1 MTLEQAQTLAQAL
14 AERARLSPGAVC
26 ERHKRLG
33 IWHEFTWA
41 QVQDNVRSLALG
53 LQALG
58 LRRGGAVMAIGENE
72 PEHFW
77 TEYAAHALGAAV
89 VSLYPDQN
97 TDEIAYLAQDSGTTI
112 IVAQDQEQVDK
123 ALAVAREV
131 SAVKAIVYWD
141 DAGLWNYRD
150 PLLHSFEDVQHS
162 GREVHAG
169 EPGRYEREV
178 AAGRAD
184 DVAVLSYTSG
194 TTGRPKGVTLT
205 QRYLFDNAARI
216 TSALAFKPGCEYLTY
231 IAPAW
236 ATEQFFGITL
246 GLLVPMVVNFPERP
260 EQVLANLRELAVEA
274 MLFSPRQWESLASVV
289 QARMLDVG
297 PVRRAIYDWGVAVGR
312 EVNVGRLEGR
322 QPSLAARLMYPLA
335 EALVLEPLR
344 DKLGLVRAQI
354 TLCGGSAMAPE
365 VFKLFHAMGVH
376 LRNAYGTTEIGLLT
390 LHQGEKYDLE
400 TVGHWLK
407 CDPRH
412 GPPLEWRVS
421 DEGELLVK
429 GGSGFMGY
437 HGKPDKTAEAL
448 EGEWYRTGDAVSQT
462 GGGELVFLER
472 VKDMR
477 RLRSGHGFPPQFI
490 ETRLRFSPFIK
501 DLMTMG
507 DERRDYV
514 AALINI
520 DMEVVGRWAEE
531 RNIGFSTFTDLSQR
545 PEVRELIRGEIA
557 RINAFLPEQAR
568 VLRFANFPKELDPDE
583 GELTRSRKLRRDFL
597 EERYARLIDGL
608 YAGEDVITITVP
620 VTYQD
625 GRKGVLNANVAV
637 TEVTATAAG
646 KAPQQH
652 RTATTEGAR

>member
-1 MTLEQAQTLAQAL
+1 MTIEQAQTLAQVL
-14 AERARLSPGAVC
+14 SERARLSPGAVC

-33 IWHEFTWA
+33 IWYEFTWA
-41 QVQDNVRSLALG
+41 QVQDNVRALALG
-53 LQALG
+53 LQVLG
-58 LRRGGAVMAIGENE
+58 VERGGVVMAIGENE
-72 PEHFW
+72 PGHFW
-77 TEYAAHALGAAV
+77 TEFAAHALGAAV

-97 TDEIAYLAQDSGTTI
+97 TEEIVYLAADSGATV

-141 DAGLWNYRD
+141 DAGLWSYHE
-150 PLLHSFEDVQHS
+150 PLLCSFEAVQRS
-162 GREVHAG
+162 GREVHARD
-169 EPGRYEREV
+169 PGRFEREL

-194 TTGRPKGVTLT
+194 TTGRPKGVILT

-216 TSALAFKPGCEYLTY
+216 TGALDFKPGCEYLTY

-289 QARMLDVG
+289 QARMLDAG
-297 PVRRAIYDWGVAVGR
+297 PLRRAIYEWGIAIGR

-322 QPSLAARLMYPLA
+322 APSLAARLMYPLA

-344 DKLGLVRAQI
+344 DKLGLVRAKI
-354 TLCGGSAMAPE
+354 TLCGGSAMAPD
-365 VFKLFHAMGVH
+365 VFRLFHAMGVH
-376 LRNAYGTTEIGLLT
+376 LRNAYGATEIGLLT
-390 LHQGEKYDLE
+390 LHQGERYDLE
-400 TVGHWLK
+400 TVGHWMQ

-437 HGKPDKTAEAL
+437 HGKPDKTAEAKI
-448 EGEWYRTGDAVSQT
+448 GEWYRTGDAVSQT

-477 RLRSGHGFPPQFI
+477 RLRSGHSFPPQFI

-501 DLMTMG
+501 DLMTLG

-557 RINAFLPEQAR
+557 RINAFLPEHAR

-583 GELTRSRKLRRDFL
+583 GELTRSRKLRREFL
-597 EERYARLIDGL
+597 EERYAPLIGGL
-608 YAGEDVITITVP
+608 YAREDDVTITVP

-625 GRKGVLNANVAV
+625 GRKGTLTSKVLI
-637 TEVTATAAG
+637 TEVNHAA
-646 KAPQQH
+646 AAPLPQQQL
-652 RTATTEGAR
+652 AAAEGAR